1 MHESTNAYDRY
12 AIAATKYMPG
22 SVAPVI
28 IGHLP
33 KELSRITMYNM
44 LYGATV
50 TVTVHDINYQRSPLI
65 QGGLEIPV
73 EITICMPFSRN
84 NKTALDKFE
93 LLLAKQYRAKLFSRA
108 FLLIQNVSR

>member
-1 MHESTNAYDRY
+1 MY
-12 AIAATKYMPG
+12 
-22 SVAPVI
+22 I
-28 IGHLP
+28 I
-33 KELSRITMYNM
+33 

-50 TVTVHDINYQRSPLI
+50 TVTVCDINYRRSPLI

-93 LLLAKQYRAKLFSRA
+93 LLLAEQYKEPENGKHEDITATILEEMESDDSDEDE
-108 FLLIQNVSR
+108 V